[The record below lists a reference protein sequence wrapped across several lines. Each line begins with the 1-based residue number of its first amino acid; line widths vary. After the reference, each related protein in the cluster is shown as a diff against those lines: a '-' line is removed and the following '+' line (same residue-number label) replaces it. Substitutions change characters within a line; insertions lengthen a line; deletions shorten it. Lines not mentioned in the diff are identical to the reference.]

1 MAIKGLWSIGVD
13 LGGTKVEMARVDGEG
28 KIDQRMV
35 LPTDVRGGPST
46 VKAQIIAAIRD
57 IENKTD
63 SRPVGVGIGVAG
75 QIDAQQGVVR
85 FAPNL
90 GWHDVSLQSDLSQAV
105 ALPVVI
111 TNDVRAAT
119 WGEWIHGAGKG
130 SQDLVCLFVGT
141 GIGGGVVSGGQML
154 SGCSNT
160 AGELGHITI
169 NLNGLPCH
177 CGNKGCLE
185 ACAGGW
191 AIARRA
197 QEAIRLNPVAGVHML
212 NMVDG
217 QHEAVNAKIVAQ
229 SSREGDPLAQSILD
243 EVFQALLAGTVSIV
257 NAFNPCRLI
266 LGGGV
271 IEGLPE
277 LIYRIA
283 RGIHQLAL
291 EAASGPLQV
300 LPAQLHNDAGVIGA
314 ASLAMQL
321 FTSENK

>member
-1 MAIKGLWSIGVD
+1 LWAIGVD
-13 LGGTKVEMARVDGEG
+13 LGGTKVEMAQVDEEG
-28 KIDQRMV
+28 NLDQRII
-35 LPTDVRGGPST
+35 LPTDVSGGPSA

-57 IENKTD
+57 IQKKRG
-63 SRPVGVGIGVAG
+63 SSPVGVGIGVAG

-85 FAPNL
+85 FSPNL
-90 GWHDVSLQSDLSQAV
+90 GWHDVPLRSDVSQAV

-141 GIGGGVVSGGQML
+141 GIGGGVISGGHML
-154 SGCSNT
+154 SGCGNT
-160 AGELGHITI
+160 AGEFGHLTI
-169 NLNGLPCH
+169 DLNGLPCR

-185 ACAGGW
+185 AHAGGW

-197 QEAIRLNPVAGVHML
+197 QEAIRKDPAAGVHMMG
-212 NMVDG
+212 MVG
-217 QHEAVNAKIVAQ
+217 GRHEAVNAKIVAQ
-229 SSREGDPLAQSILD
+229 SFREGDPLAKGIVN
-243 EVFQALLAGTVSIV
+243 EVFHALVAGAVSIV
-257 NAFNPCRLI
+257 NAFNPCHLI

-277 LIYRIA
+277 LRDRIA
-283 RGIHQLAL
+283 KEIRQFAL
-291 EAASGPLQV
+291 KAATESLQV

-314 ASLAMQL
+314 ASLAMHLSEKEQL
-321 FTSENK
+321 FE